1 MPEESGHGS
10 TPQDTPPNI
19 EWIFAY
25 GSLIWRP
32 GFNYS
37 HATLGSLPGW
47 RREFSQASP
56 DHRGTPQRPGR
67 VVTLREDKHAH
78 CEGVAYQI
86 STAEIA
92 PIVAYLDERE
102 SGGYVRQYVE
112 ITLTSMQKVRA
123 LTYIALPGNPH
134 ACEPTPVDQLVGL
147 IAERSGP
154 SGSNRDYV
162 VNLAKALNRYD
173 IFDPAVEKLV
183 ERLL

>member
-1 MPEESGHGS
+1 M
-10 TPQDTPPNI
+10 D
-19 EWIFAY
+19 
-25 GSLIWRP
+25 
-32 GFNYS
+32 
-37 HATLGSLPGW
+37 
-47 RREFSQASP
+47 
-56 DHRGTPQRPGR
+56 
-67 VVTLREDKHAH
+67 
-78 CEGVAYQI
+78 EG
-86 STAEIA
+86 
-92 PIVAYLDERE
+92 E
-102 SGGYVRQYVE
+102 SGGYVRQFLE